1 MTQARLW
8 LESTATVD
16 SESAVAGLQGPVAGD
31 TKLQLRH
38 SHAGCPI
45 QTSCGTQFKNGK
57 MLAKKENK
65 CLCRK
70 MRHSDP

>member
-31 TKLQLRH
+31 TKLQLGHTGGEEERRNH
-38 SHAGCPI
+38 
-45 QTSCGTQFKNGK
+45 
-57 MLAKKENK
+57 
-65 CLCRK
+65 
-70 MRHSDP
+70 